1 MTMCVTRE
9 QEPLILPK
17 HVCSPPVFS
26 GFVFLDL
33 SFLKCCVQHWL
44 RFFLLAIALPDLLR
58 FTASD
63 YIFDNIANN
72 SMSTILIAVFV
83 QGLAPLNSALNP
95 FLYGVFSTRI
105 CRQLR

>member
-1 MTMCVTRE
+1 MCVTSGAGTAY
-9 QEPLILPK
+9 PSK
-17 HVCSPPVFS
+17 AHVSPRVFS

-33 SFLKCCVQHWL
+33 SFLKCFVHHWL
-44 RFFLLAIALPDLLR
+44 HFFLLAIALPDLLR

-72 SMSTILIAVFV
+72 SMSTILITVCV

-95 FLYGVFSTRI
+95 FIYGVFSTMI

>member
-1 MTMCVTRE
+1 ME

-17 HVCSPPVFS
+17 HMFHHECLVVLYY
-26 GFVFLDL
+26 LDL
-33 SFLKCCVQHWL
+33 SFLKCFVHHWL
-44 RFFLLAIALPDLLR
+44 HFFLLAIALPDLLQ

-72 SMSTILIAVFV
+72 SMSTILITVCV
-83 QGLAPLNSALNP
+83 QGLAPLNSALNT
-95 FLYGVFSTRI
+95 FIYDVFSTMI